1 MDDLLKVTAVS
12 FLNTKPLLFGIVMN
26 NLDKAI
32 QLSLEDPASC
42 AQKLKDN
49 KTDIALIPVAAIPE
63 IPGAKIISDFCIGST
78 DKVKSV
84 CIFSQVPIEE
94 IETILM
100 DYESRT
106 SVMLAYILLREYW
119 KLNPSLQRAQP
130 GFESLI
136 SGKTAAVV
144 IGDKAM
150 DLEGKF
156 DYVYDLGEIWKL
168 HTGLPFVFAAWV
180 TTKEIDASFLQKFN
194 HALASGID
202 HIPSLLYILPNPN
215 PQIDLHAYFTKN
227 ISYRLDSDKRA
238 GLNLFFEKI
247 KLYSAEFKK
256 TLQVKYKQKGQVQ

>member
-1 MDDLLKVTAVS
+1 MEKILRVTAVS

-42 AQKLKDN
+42 ADKLKN
-49 KTDIALIPVAAIPE
+49 NETDIALIPVAAIPE
-63 IPGAKIISDFCIGST
+63 IPGARIISEFCIGST

-84 CIFSQVPIEE
+84 CIFSQVPIEQV
-94 IETILM
+94 ETLLM

-106 SVMLAYILLREYW
+106 SVMLAYILLQEYW
-119 KLNPSLQRAQP
+119 NIKPELKRASF

-136 SGKTAAVV
+136 EGTTAAVV

-150 DLEGKF
+150 DIEGRF
-156 DYVYDLGEIWKL
+156 EYVYDLGEIWKL

-194 HALASGID
+194 EALASGIEQ
-202 HIPSLLYILPNPN
+202 IPSLLYILPKPN
-215 PQIDLHAYFTKN
+215 PQIDLHSYFTKN
-227 ISYRLDSDKRA
+227 ISYTLDSQKLS
-238 GLNLFFEKI
+238 GLKMFLEKI
-247 KLYSAEFKK
+247 QLFSEDFNNSFKLSLES
-256 TLQVKYKQKGQVQ
+256 VE